1 MTTKNLKNLT
11 IITATILT
19 VLFSSV
25 TTSAERVM
33 NLPNQQQSQNQQEQK
48 QEPIVNTNFQKVAS
62 SKYTVQFVKID
73 LEKFYGSGTIVSAGF
88 LAKSGVMAGEGMIT
102 TTHIFQDQRIKDY
115 LFDSHSYNIS
125 QDQTLKCKY
134 SFGETLEYAVFVPIE
149 SVRVLENA
157 GLISLTNLYTFETPN
172 SIVTNDVDQGTDTN
186 IVGAK
191 SNLIN
196 LINSQVQ
203 SGDSG
208 ALIFQNET
216 YLNTLGVQFGYSK
229 NTANPY
235 TVFWKL
241 FNNNGTLK
249 AKVNWLNNKQNQLEW
264 QNGEFVPKN
273 CTKAFDQPK
282 QQPQDKFRMSRL

>member
-1 MTTKNLKNLT
+1 MTTKNLKTYTL
-11 IITATILT
+11 IAALSFT
-19 VLFSSV
+19 VLFSTV

-33 NLPNQQQSQNQQEQK
+33 NLPNQQKVQNQSQEQK
-48 QEPIVNTNFQKVAS
+48 QIVNTNFQKVNT
-62 SKYTVQFVKID
+62 KYTIKFVKID
-73 LEKFYGSGTIVSAGF
+73 LEKYYGSGTIVSAGF
-88 LAKSGVMAGEGMIT
+88 LAKSGTMAGEGLIT

-115 LFDSHSYNIS
+115 LNGANSYNIS

-134 SFGETLEYAVFVPIE
+134 SFGETLEYAVFIPIE
-149 SVRVLENA
+149 AVRVLENA
-157 GLISLTNLYTFETPN
+157 GLISLTNLYTFDTPN
-172 SIVTNDVDQGTDTN
+172 SIITNDVDQSADTN
-186 IVGAK
+186 IIGAK

-196 LINSQVQ
+196 LINAQVQ

-208 ALIFQNET
+208 ALIYQNES

-241 FNNNGTLK
+241 FDNNGTIK

-273 CTKAFDQPK
+273 CSKAYDQAKP
-282 QQPQDKFRMSRL
+282 QVQDKFKMSRL